1 MRILLADDSPAM
13 RTMFRTVLEKLG
25 HAGKDIVEAK
35 EGREVLRALQNLLA
49 PVDLV
54 IFDWDLPGMDGLG
67 LMSQL
72 KQLGRTDHVSVLLS
86 VNRRQRAL
94 LPQAARLGSCDAIDR
109 PFTEEKC
116 EAKLRSMGQ
125 VIQGKRGESSMRLG
139 SVAPMPVPAVESDF
153 GLPFLVRLPSA
164 VTADLLKIADERR
177 HEAGAVLLKSG
188 QVSSAFHL
196 VVRGQVELWSGGRV
210 ARVVGEGD
218 PFGEFSYMM
227 SEPATYTAQ
236 AKTVVLTASL
246 SRRRISELLARYPVL
261 DQHFSSL
268 MARHKEAMSAR
279 ATTIVQSDFKGTFDT
294 MPFANVIQILNVGR
308 KSGVLGI
315 RQGELSGGIYLEQG
329 EALHAWT
336 EDATGE
342 PAFYAMSGWGKAKFA
357 FNSMRRETERTLS
370 RPTLTLLLAA
380 MRRLEEATPSP
391 AVSPDARLDE
401 LFPSPGA

>member
-1 MRILLADDSPAM
+1 M

-25 HAGKDIVEAK
+25 HAGRDIVEAK
-35 EGREVLRALQNLLA
+35 EGREVLRALQS

-72 KQLGRTDHVSVLLS
+72 KQQGRSENVSVLLS
-86 VNRRQRAL
+86 VNRQQRAL
-94 LPQAARLGSCDAIDR
+94 LSQAARLGPCDAIDR
-109 PFTEEKC
+109 PFSEEKC
-116 EAKLRSMGQ
+116 EAKLRSMGKA
-125 VIQGKRGESSMRLG
+125 IEGKRADSSLRLG
-139 SVAPMPVPAVESDF
+139 PVPPLPAPMLEADS

-164 VTADLLKIADERR
+164 VTGDLLKLADERR
-177 HEAGAVLLKSG
+177 YEAGAVLLKSG
-188 QVSSAFHL
+188 QVCNALHI

-218 PFGEFSYMM
+218 PFGELSYMM

-236 AKTVVLTASL
+236 AKTAVQTASL
-246 SRRRISELLARYPVL
+246 SRARISQLLGKHPAL

-315 RQGELSGGIYLEQG
+315 RQGELSGGIYLDQG
-329 EALHAWT
+329 EAVHAWT
-336 EDATGE
+336 EDSKGE
-342 PAFYAMSGWGKAKFA
+342 AAFYAMSGWGKAKFA
-357 FNSMRRETERTLS
+357 FNSIRREAERTLS
-370 RPTLTLLLAA
+370 KPTLTLLLAA
-380 MRRLEEATPSP
+380 MRQFEDATPSP
-391 AVSPDARLDE
+391 AASPDASLDE
-401 LFPSPGA
+401 LFPSQEA